1 MLCATRRIRTHR
13 QRHSLCTRR
22 LSSVR
27 WGALPQVAM
36 VSNGTCSLA
45 STGFFQDEVLRDSL
59 YSASCS
65 RYRCRALSH
74 GCALWQRRVRFSM
87 LIGFGQTKP
96 RVAWSP
102 APRAA
107 LSLCLS
113 LSFSLLIFFLFEKHA
128 DDHCNGLL
136 HLHTCSEAYSI
147 LPRAK
152 TTRGCR
158 LRKPHDP
165 KIFLH
170 VRTFRFVLYILGC
183 LIRKRQVIVAS

>member
-1 MLCATRRIRTHR
+1 MLCHMVVHCGSAE
-13 QRHSLCTRR
+13 SGSACL
-22 LSSVR
+22 LASVR
-27 WGALPQVAM
+27 RSHALRGLPL
-36 VSNGTCSLA
+36 LA
-45 STGFFQDEVLRDSL
+45 R
-59 YSASCS
+59 
-65 RYRCRALSH
+65 
-74 GCALWQRRVRFSM
+74 
-87 LIGFGQTKP
+87 
-96 RVAWSP
+96 
-102 APRAA
+102 
-107 LSLCLS
+107 LCHSVS

-152 TTRGCR
+152 TTQGCR